1 MNETLYKWISSVNR
15 NVKRGLGT
23 QGQVDELW
31 VDSAKVT
38 NLADPAATRKSAIQ
52 AAKERGCEY
61 NSSIQGTVFYY
72 TMPWHN
78 YPQNYEKSFQTEKW
92 AKLWHQRMLVRVCVW
107 MWMWVSVRENVLAC
121 CRVCMHLWREVI
133 VFVLWLF
140 NGDFAR
146 DGQAKKWGDSVK
158 NTT

>member
-23 QGQVDELW
+23 QGQVEELW

-38 NLADPAATRKSAIQ
+38 NLDDPEATRKSAIQ

-92 AKLWHQRMLVRVCVW
+92 AKLWHQRMLVRPSRSHSGTPPAPAREPAKWPACPSPPAACNTRTESG
-107 MWMWVSVRENVLAC
+107 SVRAAASAG
-121 CRVCMHLWREVI
+121 RPF
-133 VFVLWLF
+133 FV
-140 NGDFAR
+140 
-146 DGQAKKWGDSVK
+146 
-158 NTT
+158 